1 MSNSRDR
8 RIMKELQDLTEDKD
22 SSGIHAAPDRE
33 TSLTSLKGWFYGPG
47 NTPYE
52 GGKYVI
58 RIALDSE
65 YPFKPPRMQFE
76 TKIWHPNVSS
86 QTGAICLDTLKN
98 NWSPVQTIKT
108 ALLSV
113 RMLLENP
120 NPSDPQDAQVASML
134 LQDPQGFVLMAHE
147 WAVKHAGAPRQ
158 PKLNTAR
165 FDSLAKSAPSSVRLE
180 EQRFYGYNGALIN
193 RFVTMGFQ
201 QDRVAEALIYFGID
215 RNNGQD
221 YALTDA
227 QVGDVTARL
236 LGEQ

>member
-8 RIMKELQDLTEDKD
+8 RIIKELQDLTEDKD
-22 SSGIHAAPDRE
+22 NSGIHAAPVQE
-33 TSLTSLKGWFYGPG
+33 SSLTTLKGWFLGPG

-58 RIALDSE
+58 KIVLDNQ

-86 QTGAICLDTLKN
+86 QTGAICLDILKT

-108 ALLSV
+108 ALLSI

-120 NPSDPQDAQVASML
+120 NPSDPQDAEVANML
-134 LQDPQGFVLMAHE
+134 LTEPDSFVVMAHE
-147 WAVKHAGAPRQ
+147 WAVRHAGAPRQ
-158 PKLNTAR
+158 PNLDTTR
-165 FDSLAKSAPSSVRLE
+165 FRSLARLPVE
-180 EQRFYGYNGALIN
+180 NEDERRYLGYNRQLVD
-193 RFVTMGFQ
+193 RFTSMGFEI
-201 QDRVAEALIYFGID
+201 DRVTETLLYFGID
-215 RNNGQD
+215 RNNGRD
-221 YALTDA
+221 YHLTEG
-227 QVGDVTARL
+227 QVGDITARL

>member
-8 RIMKELQDLTEDKD
+8 RIMKELQDLAEDKD
-22 SSGIHAAPDRE
+22 SSGIHAAPE
-33 TSLTSLKGWFYGPG
+33 NESTLTNLKGWFYGPG

-58 RIALDSE
+58 RIALDHE
-65 YPFKPPRMQFE
+65 YPFKPPRMRFE
-76 TKIWHPNVSS
+76 TNIWHPNVSS

-120 NPSDPQDAQVASML
+120 NPSDPQDAQVANML
-134 LQDPQGFVLMAHE
+134 LHDPSGFVIMAHE
-147 WAVKHAGAPRQ
+147 WAIRHAGAPRQ
-158 PKLNTAR
+158 RNLDTSR
-165 FDSLAKSAPSSVRLE
+165 FNSLARVPPVPFEA
-180 EQRFYGYNGALIN
+180 QRYHGYNRALIS
-193 RFVTMGFQ
+193 RFTSMGFEV
-201 QDRVAEALIYFGID
+201 DRVAEALIYFGID
-215 RNNGQD
+215 RNNGVD
-221 YALTDA
+221 YALTEG
-227 QVGDVTARL
+227 QVGDITARL